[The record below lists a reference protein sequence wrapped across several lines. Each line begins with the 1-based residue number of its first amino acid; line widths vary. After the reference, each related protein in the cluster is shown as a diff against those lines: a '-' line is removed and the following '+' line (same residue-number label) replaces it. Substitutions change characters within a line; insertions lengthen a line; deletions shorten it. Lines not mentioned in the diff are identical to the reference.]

1 MVRGS
6 GHDPVTSESKSTKV
20 LYDGTIERW
29 DAFKMHIRSSLHQKG
44 LWLVVKEGPQQ
55 VQVPPA
61 YEGPNTQPPDA
72 GDYYYTLQDMVTQ
85 GPVDFR
91 RMLHIINCFKDIGN
105 LNPDTILIH
114 HKSVTNN
121 QWEKWSEE
129 LTNKIAVQGALVEEI
144 QSVRLS
150 TSTSQS
156 TVRLAGS
163 GGLPTA
169 TPVSGGAPSS
179 IARSLDFGSPS
190 GGPTITSARDREIG
204 QQREP
209 TVDADNA
216 AFHVIV
222 QYINAECSTGMM
234 LLLDIETRFDED
246 ESGHRLYKYLSERAS
261 CGASADGLTSADEQR
276 NKIRDW
282 QFCPNETITIE
293 ALVMGSTHFK
303 RMWTR
308 QPKAR
313 QGMGG
318 DMFDASVDSSWQVHD
333 KSTRSHSTT
342 GMVFFWHNG
351 PISVRS
357 SGQRFQAISSTD
369 AESHGLASAMYEGIC
384 IRGHGKWAGVPI
396 TKPTRLENDNSGA
409 VLISRDA
416 SSMHNS
422 RASAMRAV
430 FCQECVEQGMFD
442 PVHVSADKMT
452 ADVLTKWLSL
462 NSFSKHRSK
471 LTNRRAQTKLLE
483 AKAREP

>member
-6 GHDPVTSESKSTKV
+6 GHEPVTSESKSTKV

-105 LNPDTILIH
+105 LNSDTILIH

-169 TPVSGGAPSS
+169 TPASGGAPSS

-190 GGPTITSARDREIG
+190 AGPTITSARDREIG

-246 ESGHRLYKYLSERAS
+246 ESGHRLYK
-261 CGASADGLTSADEQR
+261 
-276 NKIRDW
+276 
-282 QFCPNETITIE
+282 F
-293 ALVMGSTHFK
+293 
-303 RMWTR
+303 
-308 QPKAR
+308 
-313 QGMGG
+313 
-318 DMFDASVDSSWQVHD
+318 
-333 KSTRSHSTT
+333 
-342 GMVFFWHNG
+342 
-351 PISVRS
+351 
-357 SGQRFQAISSTD
+357 
-369 AESHGLASAMYEGIC
+369 LAYA
-384 IRGHGKWAGVPI
+384 P
-396 TKPTRLENDNSGA
+396 
-409 VLISRDA
+409 
-416 SSMHNS
+416 
-422 RASAMRAV
+422 
-430 FCQECVEQGMFD
+430 
-442 PVHVSADKMT
+442 
-452 ADVLTKWLSL
+452 
-462 NSFSKHRSK
+462 
-471 LTNRRAQTKLLE
+471 
-483 AKAREP
+483 RE

>member
-246 ESGHRLYKYLSERAS
+246 ESGHRLYKFLSERAS
-261 CGASADGLTSADEQR
+261 CGLSADGLISADEQR

-318 DMFDASVDSSWQVHD
+318 DMFDAWAAKLPASPFHSKFIPALDAYNAMEDGSVHGDYDAINLRILAGARQVYPLAQHDRHGVLLAQRAHLGTLQRPALPGHQLHRRRVPWARIRHVRGRGSSSVATP
-333 KSTRSHSTT
+333 SGPGCRSPSLRASRMTTPGLCSSRATPRRCTTRA
-342 GMVFFWHNG
+342 
-351 PISVRS
+351 PPPCARS
-357 SGQRFQAISSTD
+357 SARSAWRKGCSTPCT
-369 AESHGLASAMYEGIC
+369 SPP
-384 IRGHGKWAGVPI
+384 IR
-396 TKPTRLENDNSGA
+396 
-409 VLISRDA
+409 
-416 SSMHNS
+416 
-422 RASAMRAV
+422 
-430 FCQECVEQGMFD
+430 
-442 PVHVSADKMT
+442 
-452 ADVLTKWLSL
+452 
-462 NSFSKHRSK
+462 
-471 LTNRRAQTKLLE
+471 
-483 AKAREP
+483 

>member
-1 MVRGS
+1 
-6 GHDPVTSESKSTKV
+6 
-20 LYDGTIERW
+20 
-29 DAFKMHIRSSLHQKG
+29 
-44 LWLVVKEGPQQ
+44 
-55 VQVPPA
+55 
-61 YEGPNTQPPDA
+61 
-72 GDYYYTLQDMVTQ
+72 MVTQ

-129 LTNKIAVQGALVEEI
+129 LTNKIAIQGALVEEI

-156 TVRLAGS
+156 TVRLPGS

-169 TPVSGGAPSS
+169 TPASGGALSS

-190 GGPTITSARDREIG
+190 AGPTITSARDREIG

-209 TVDADNA
+209 TVEADNA

-222 QYINAECSTGMM
+222 QYINADCSTGMM

-318 DMFDASVDSSWQVHD
+318 DMFDAWAAKLPASPFRTNFIPALDAYNAMEDGSVHGDYDAINLRMKALYISWLKTNPPVKGKSANNNNNKPPHGRHRPRRRSRAAWCSRSPTAATSS
-333 KSTRSHSTT
+333 STRSCST
-342 GMVFFWHNG
+342 WAA
-351 PISVRS
+351 S
-357 SGQRFQAISSTD
+357 SASPTTRATTCTSTLCRCSST
-369 AESHGLASAMYEGIC
+369 ASAT
-384 IRGHGKWAGVPI
+384 RSTALLGHGA
-396 TKPTRLENDNSGA
+396 TR
-409 VLISRDA
+409 RA
-416 SSMHNS
+416 SS
-422 RASAMRAV
+422 
-430 FCQECVEQGMFD
+430 
-442 PVHVSADKMT
+442 
-452 ADVLTKWLSL
+452 SL
-462 NSFSKHRSK
+462 
-471 LTNRRAQTKLLE
+471 A
-483 AKAREP
+483 